1 MKQTLV
7 LLTWHFMKLGGFFRK
22 QTLVLSHLALYENG
36 SIFYEIGRFFYEIA
50 RVIHETNI
58 SSLSLGTS

>member
-22 QTLVLSHLALYENG
+22 QTLVLSHLALYEIG
-36 SIFYEIGRFFYEIA
+36 RVICEIGRLFYDFR
-50 RVIHETNI
+50 RVFYETNI
-58 SSLSLGTS
+58 SSLSLGSL